1 MADASVLAS
10 TISLHGIDVY
20 ALFDSGAKHSFVSKK
35 FVSKFGVESI
45 ELDCDLVIATPSGVN
60 MYASF
65 LLKSCEVCL
74 RNEKLHTDLII
85 LDLYDFNKILGIN

>member
-1 MADASVLAS
+1 MVAG
-10 TISLHGIDVY
+10 TILLQGLDVY

-45 ELDCDLVIATPSGVN
+45 ELDCYLVIATPSGVN

-65 LLKSCEVCL
+65 ILKSCEVCF
-74 RNEKLHTDLII
+74 RNEKLHADLII
-85 LDLYDFNKILGIN
+85 LD